1 MSCSRTMRV
10 WTVAAGVAAASA
22 CGGDSGGPTAPP
34 TIDPPRATTVTV
46 SPAAAELPAVGA
58 TVQLSAEVR
67 DQNGQAMAGATVT
80 WSSSDASVATVDASG
95 LVTAAGNGTATVTAT
110 AGSVSGT
117 ATVTVAQ
124 EVGAVK
130 VTPAIDTL
138 VAFGDTVRL
147 SAEAVD
153 ANAHR
158 VEEVEFSWTSSDT
171 SVAVVG
177 DAGLVTGV
185 GPGQAE
191 VTATVAG
198 VTGRADLTVVAPA
211 PTTIVVTPDTVAL
224 AALGQTAQL
233 SAEVRDQ
240 IGRAMEGIR
249 VSWSSADT
257 TVVAVDSAGLVTA
270 VGVGETTITATAG
283 EASGEALVTV
293 MQSAGSVVVSPAAD
307 TVAIGDTLRLA
318 AEAFDENG
326 HRVEGAQF
334 EWSSSVVSV
343 AQVDGSGLV
352 TAVAE
357 GTATITVTAGA
368 VRGTAEITVENPD
381 RAALEALYETTDGPN
396 WLDNTNW
403 LTDVPLGEWYGVD
416 TDALGRV
423 VRLDL
428 SGTWDTQAR
437 RTIVHGLSGPI
448 PPEMSGLANLE
459 WLNLSGNQLTGP
471 IPSEL
476 GDLANL
482 RSLLLWSNNLSGP
495 IPPEL
500 GRLSHLRSLDVYY
513 NDLSGPIPPE
523 LGKLASMTRLQL
535 GSNGLSGPIP
545 PELGTHLPV

>member
-1 MSCSRTMRV
+1 MRV